1 MLKYIKITK
10 PERKDAFKGHA
21 NIYNVEIL
29 NSFNSE
35 LQLKDTESA
44 INRKLTKLLTLL
56 KGFKFVATLVLVFKK
71 IKSKDKRKFDN
82 FYSSSKAKIIQHYC
96 QYSINISV
104 FGYEN
109 NEKHS
114 VYASKKNVLKKN
126 LLTYY

>member
-10 PERKDAFKGHA
+10 QEQKDVFKGHA

-29 NSFNSE
+29 NSFKSE
-35 LQLKDTESA
+35 LQLKDTESP
-44 INRKLTKLLTLL
+44 INSKLTKLLTQL
-56 KGFKFVATLVLVFKK
+56 KGLKFVTTLVLVFKK
-71 IKSKDKRKFDN
+71 IKSKYKRKFDN

-109 NEKHS
+109 KEKHPIY
-114 VYASKKNVLKKN
+114 VSKKMF
-126 LLTYY
+126 